1 MKINSLLKTTVLIL
15 MLVPTMTAFAKML
28 NVSANGQKTSVDIAK
43 ISKIH
48 FEGSQMVVTHVE
60 GTHQFGLGDIDS
72 IFFDMQT
79 TAIEN
84 VSAVLDELSVAING
98 GVITV
103 NAASD
108 ATIKVNVY
116 SLRGLSVAA
125 TSGVGTATLDLN
137 TLTPGVYIVKANNKT
152 IKFIR

>member
-84 VSAVLDELSVAING
+84 VSAVLGMSA
-98 GVITV
+98 
-103 NAASD
+103 
-108 ATIKVNVY
+108 
-116 SLRGLSVAA
+116 
-125 TSGVGTATLDLN
+125 
-137 TLTPGVYIVKANNKT
+137 
-152 IKFIR
+152 